1 MADRTCQR
9 CRKEFSA
16 PCYLKRHNERK
27 KPCNLDDNKDS
38 TCTFCAKSFTSM
50 ISMYRHI
57 REVCVL
63 AREDRAKKISFE
75 EKFERLTEL
84 VESMALQ
91 PSIKNTNTSIVQT
104 GTVNN
109 GTVNGT
115 INNGTVNTT
124 VNTINYYDAGASY
137 VIPYTMVS
145 DIFAENPML
154 ITYSRMHY
162 TQQCDHEIAAPY
174 IAKVL
179 TEIVKR
185 VCVDPAHHNVHL
197 NPKRSDQVMVY
208 VPCEKNPAGKWEVR
222 PLPEVVRNMFDRVA
236 HQVFEQTKPDYSK
249 LDLNVQCSLPIVST
263 VYTEIPEKVVGAGKP
278 AMEAHFANL

>member
-1 MADRTCQR
+1 MDHA
-9 CRKEFSA
+9 
-16 PCYLKRHNERK
+16 
-27 KPCNLDDNKDS
+27 DS
-38 TCTFCAKSFTSM
+38 TCKFCAKAFTSM

-57 REVCVL
+57 RDVCVL
-63 AREDRAKKISFE
+63 ARDDRAKKRSFE

-84 VESMALQ
+84 VESMAIQ
-91 PSIKNTNTSIVQT
+91 PTALKYTNNSIVNSTVNSIVNGTVNSTALTTTNTSIV
-104 GTVNN
+104 NN
-109 GTVNGT
+109 G
-115 INNGTVNTT
+115 NTT
-124 VNTINYYDAGASY
+124 VNTVNYYDAGASY

-162 TQQCDHEIAAPY
+162 SQQCDHEIAAPY

-185 VCVDPAHHNVHL
+185 VCVDPAHHNIHL

-263 VYTEIPEKVVGAGKP
+263 VYTEIPDKVVGAGKP